1 MKQNNQMNDVGDGI
15 AALVHSMMEMGMT
28 VGQASELMTRTSAQF
43 LAKASGRKAT
53 AQLLSELAEEYRDR
67 KGDN

>member
-15 AALVHSMMEMGMT
+15 AALVRQMLSMGMT
-28 VGQASELMTRTSAQF
+28 IEQASELMTRTSAQF
-43 LAKASGRKAT
+43 CEKASGRKAT
-53 AQLLSELAEEYRDR
+53 AKLLSELAEEYRDR

>member
-15 AALVHSMMEMGMT
+15 AALVRSMMEMGMT

-43 LAKASGRKAT
+43 LAKASGRAAT
-53 AQLLSELAEEYRDR
+53 ARLLSQLAKEYGS
-67 KGDN
+67 KEGD